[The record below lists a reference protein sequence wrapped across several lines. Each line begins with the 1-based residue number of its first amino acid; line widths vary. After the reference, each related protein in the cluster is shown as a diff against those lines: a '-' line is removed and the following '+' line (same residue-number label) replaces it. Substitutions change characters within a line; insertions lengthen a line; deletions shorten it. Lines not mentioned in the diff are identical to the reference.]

1 MRDQRVRPALQ
12 LSVSRESRTL
22 HIGLLLLRGSDAE
35 QAKGTARAVPL
46 LRVRLL
52 RSRREQAAAGTHHA
66 SHGEARVEAGGVVNG
81 LRLTR
86 RGERVVAWAG
96 TLVIA
101 AVFVAV
107 SYIESTGVTQ

>member
-1 MRDQRVRPALQ
+1 M
-12 LSVSRESRTL
+12 
-22 HIGLLLLRGSDAE
+22 
-35 QAKGTARAVPL
+35 
-46 LRVRLL
+46 
-52 RSRREQAAAGTHHA
+52 
-66 SHGEARVEAGGVVNG
+66 NG